1 VLTYDT
7 GALLSAEAGGRAV
20 WVLHEAVLR
29 RGQPPT
35 VPTVVL
41 AQAWRGGP
49 QAQLSRLLKG
59 CRLDPLTDQQA
70 RAAGVGCGASRTADI
85 VDATVVVTAAARGDT
100 IVTSDPDDL
109 ARVADALTLTVN
121 LHRV

>member
-1 VLTYDT
+1 MLTYDT

-20 WVLHEAVLR
+20 WVLHEALLR
-29 RGQPPT
+29 RGEPPT

-70 RAAGVGCGASRTADI
+70 RAAGVGCGAGRTADI

-100 IVTSDPDDL
+100 IVASDPDDL

>member
-1 VLTYDT
+1 MLTYDT
-7 GALLSAEAGGRAV
+7 GALLAAEAGDRAI
-20 WVLHEAVLR
+20 WVLHEAALR
-29 RGQPPT
+29 RGQPTT

-59 CRLDPLTDQQA
+59 CHLDPLTEQQA

-85 VDATVVVTAAARGDT
+85 VDATVVVTAAARRDT
-100 IVTSDPDDL
+100 IVTSDPHDL
-109 ARVADALTLTVN
+109 ARVAYALTLTVD
-121 LHRV
+121 LHQV

>member
-1 VLTYDT
+1 VGT
-7 GALLSAEAGGRAV
+7 ARSRA
-20 WVLHEAVLR
+20 A
-29 RGQPPT
+29 
-35 VPTVVL
+35 
-41 AQAWRGGP
+41 

-109 ARVADALTLTVN
+109 ARLADALTLTVN